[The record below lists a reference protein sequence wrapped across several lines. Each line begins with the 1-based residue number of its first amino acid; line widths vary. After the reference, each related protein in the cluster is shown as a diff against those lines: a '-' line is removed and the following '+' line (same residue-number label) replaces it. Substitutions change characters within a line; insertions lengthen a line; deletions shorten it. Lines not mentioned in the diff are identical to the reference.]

1 MSGLVGHMALVLANY
16 RLKTNQIMIWK
27 ATELYDFFFFFLR
40 KVSVIIEH
48 ICKLSRVCTCTYAQG
63 EFLLGS

>member
-16 RLKTNQIMIWK
+16 RLKTNQLMIWK
-27 ATELYDFFFFFLR
+27 ATELYDIFFLR

-48 ICKLSRVCTCTYAQG
+48 IYKLSRVCTCTYAQG

>member
-16 RLKTNQIMIWK
+16 RLKTNQLMIWK

>member
-1 MSGLVGHMALVLANY
+1 
-16 RLKTNQIMIWK
+16 MIWK

>member
-1 MSGLVGHMALVLANY
+1 
-16 RLKTNQIMIWK
+16 MIWK

-48 ICKLSRVCTCTYAQG
+48 IYKLSRVCTCTYAQG